1 MQTFEIYMPAEILE
15 KYRLN
20 YMQKIET
27 AIHQV
32 NSLNEQRF
40 NAVEKAMME
49 HRRPAI
55 PKGLELDDLMI

>member
-1 MQTFEIYMPAEILE
+1 
-15 KYRLN
+15 
-20 YMQKIET
+20 MQKIET